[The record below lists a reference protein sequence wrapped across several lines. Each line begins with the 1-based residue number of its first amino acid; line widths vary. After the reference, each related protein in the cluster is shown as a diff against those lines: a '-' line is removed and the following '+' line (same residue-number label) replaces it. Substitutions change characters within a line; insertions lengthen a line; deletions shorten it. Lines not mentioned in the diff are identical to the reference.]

1 MNKAK
6 VAWVKDSCVS
16 VSLKKFKFKTNP
28 LTQFSEWFISCK
40 PRIFSLSVRKK
51 TAMTRGN
58 EGNSQPGGGDRQSE
72 KSKASE
78 KRKRSDMNPSGL
90 TSDRTS
96 SHLSPDPHQVWPMMK
111 SSLQPLK
118 DQVFTGSSLKNVFNC
133 PVPFV
138 EMFSPCLSGSPF
150 TPPPRAC
157 QNDQPTVSPTVATLE
172 EDKNTFSKGVDCWAP
187 GWRRHPW
194 SNMPKLRENSG
205 RGLNAETSAAYC
217 CPRRPQFSCFTAISF
232 TKEEQKVILGVIS
245 DQPTRWSGLA
255 PLKSFSPAELWWLY
269 EKNFGKSFPMP
280 TGYNI
285 FATDGRSEMPPFIQL
300 KVWNLITK
308 HGRRMSIFFYC
319 RVITSHDCCAIFR
332 KSQDAWRLAI
342 LSIDHLDHQS
352 DPIP

>member
-28 LTQFSEWFISCK
+28 LTQFSVWFISCK
-40 PRIFSLSVRKK
+40 PRIFSLSVCKK
-51 TAMTRGN
+51 TTMTRGN
-58 EGNSQPGGGDRQSE
+58 EGNSQPGGGNRQSE

-157 QNDQPTVSPTVATLE
+157 QTDRPTASPTVATLE

-255 PLKSFSPAELWWLY
+255 PLLKSFSPAELWWLY

-285 FATDGRSEMPPFIQL
+285 FATDGRSAMPLFIQL

-319 RVITSHDCCAIFR
+319 RVITSHDCCFP
-332 KSQDAWRLAI
+332 
-342 LSIDHLDHQS
+342 S
-352 DPIP
+352 DFTTSVPFLRF